1 MMEKLSQIIIKL
13 KWIIVTSVLALTI
26 FFGYQTQF
34 LTINSDI
41 LSSLPDDDPA
51 ASLYKE
57 IGTQFGGNDM
67 GMIVLESDNVF
78 KTEILQH
85 IKQITDSLRYTDG
98 VSTVTSL
105 TNILDIKSSE
115 WGIEIGKLVDEY
127 NLPNKQSQLD
137 SLKNYVFSKE
147 MYKGAIVSEDG
158 TATVVMFTLLP
169 DADKQ
174 AVAKM
179 IKSKVENLNLPET
192 LYFGGLP
199 MMMNDISDLILS
211 DIVWLLPIVFVIIA
225 LILLLSFKSFRGVL
239 LPLLTAGIAVIW
251 TIGIMVV
258 TGYELTIISNII
270 PVVLLALGS
279 AYTIHVLNSINQS
292 KEKDR
297 KQALIK
303 ALTYIIIPVILAA
316 VTTAIGFVSF
326 VFGAYLT
333 MIKDFGIFTAVGTLI
348 ALLLSIFFVPALISA
363 FSMYRK
369 KIETDQP
376 EKENILTHKI
386 LQPLVTLLFKHPKYS
401 LTAWGILLLLSIGGM
416 FFIKTSVNMA
426 DYFKKDN
433 PTRVSEDVMQKKF
446 GGSLPVFVVFEGDM
460 QSPEVLKMMIKTEHF
475 MKEDPNIDMT
485 QSVADLVEQMNDA
498 MGEGKMIPDDKA
510 KIEQLW
516 FLLDGQDVMTQLVSE
531 DLDKGIIQSRF
542 ASVETKNIDEF
553 TSKMNKF
560 IQENKSENIK
570 LELTGMPSVYVK
582 LNNSLIQS
590 QYSSLIIA
598 IIMVLL
604 IVGLMLRSI
613 SKGVYATI
621 PIIATILI
629 LFGFMGITGI
639 PLDIATVLV
648 GSIALG
654 IGIDY
659 SIHIITGF
667 NFHLKETGDAEKAI
681 EKTILISSGNA
692 VIINVLSVAAG
703 FLVLIFSQIVPLQN
717 FGILVA
723 ISMFGSGIGA
733 LTLLPVILILTN
745 RKRKIV
751 ANNHKQ

>member
-1 MMEKLSQIIIKL
+1 MEKLSRIIIKL
-13 KWIIVTSVLALTI
+13 KWIIVASVLALTI
-26 FFGYQTQF
+26 FFGYQSKF

-51 ASLYKE
+51 ASLYKT

-115 WGIEIGKLVDEY
+115 WGIEIGKLVDEH

-158 TATVVMFTLLP
+158 TASVVMFTLLP
-169 DADKQ
+169 DVDKQ
-174 AVAKM
+174 AVAKE
-179 IKSKVENLNLPET
+179 IKSKIKNLNLPET

-199 MMMNDISDLILS
+199 MMMNDISDLILA

-239 LPLLTAGIAVIW
+239 LPLLTACIAVIW

-270 PVVLLALGS
+270 PVVLLAVGS
-279 AYTIHVLNSINQS
+279 AYPIHVLNNINHTLG
-292 KEKDR
+292 KDR
-297 KQALIK
+297 KQILIK
-303 ALTYIIIPVILAA
+303 ALAYIMVPVFLAA
-316 VTTAIGFVSF
+316 VTTAMGFISF

-363 FSMYRK
+363 FSMYGK
-369 KIETDQP
+369 KVETDQP

-386 LQPLVTLLFKHPKYS
+386 LQPIVTLLFKHPKYS

-416 FFIKTSVNMA
+416 FFLKTSVNMA

-433 PTRVSEDVMQKKF
+433 PTRISEDVMQKKF
-446 GGSLPVFVVFEGDM
+446 GGSLPIFVVFEGDL
-460 QSPEVLKMMIKTEHF
+460 QSPDVLKMMIKTEHF
-475 MKEDPNIDMT
+475 MKNDPNIDMT
-485 QSVADLVEQMNDA
+485 QSVADLVEQMNEA

-516 FLLDGQDVMTQLVSE
+516 FLLNGQDVMTQLVSE

-542 ASVETKNIDEF
+542 ASVDSKNINEF

-560 IQENKSENIK
+560 IQENNRENIK
-570 LELTGMPSVYVK
+570 IELTGMPSVYVK

-590 QYSSLIIA
+590 QYSSLILA

-604 IVGLMLRSI
+604 LVGLMLRSI

-621 PIIATILI
+621 PIIATIMI

-659 SIHIITGF
+659 SIHFITGF
-667 NFHLKETGDAEKAI
+667 NFYLKETGDAEKAI
-681 EKTILISSGNA
+681 EKTILISGKA
-692 VIINVLSVAAG
+692 IIINVISVAAG

-723 ISMFGSGIGA
+723 LSMFGSGIGA
-733 LTLLPVILILTN
+733 ITLLPIILILAN

-751 ANNHKQ
+751 ANNH

>member
-1 MMEKLSQIIIKL
+1 MEKLSRIIIKL
-13 KWIIVTSVLALTI
+13 KWIIVASVLALTI

-41 LSSLPDDDPA
+41 LSSLPDDDPI

-174 AVAKM
+174 SVAKE

-199 MMMNDISDLILS
+199 MMMNDISDLILA

-303 ALTYIIIPVILAA
+303 ALTYIIVPVILAA

-369 KIETDQP
+369 KVETDQP

-386 LQPLVTLLFKHPKYS
+386 LQPLVTLLFKHPKYL

-542 ASVETKNIDEF
+542 ASVDSKNIDEF

-560 IQENKSENIK
+560 IQENNSENIK
-570 LELTGMPSVYVK
+570 IELTGMPSVYVK
-582 LNNSLIQS
+582 LNDSLIQS
-590 QYSSLIIA
+590 QFSSLILA
-598 IIMVLL
+598 LVMVLL

-681 EKTILISSGNA
+681 EKTILSSGKA
-692 VIINVLSVAAG
+692 VIINVISVAAG
-703 FLVLIFSQIVPLQN
+703 FLILIFSQIVPLQN

-733 LTLLPVILILTN
+733 LTLLPIILILAN

-751 ANNHKQ
+751 ANNH

>member
-1 MMEKLSQIIIKL
+1 MMEKLSRIIIKL
-13 KWIIVTSVLALTI
+13 KWIIVASVLALTI

-41 LSSLPDDDPA
+41 LSSLPDDDPI

-174 AVAKM
+174 SVAKE

-199 MMMNDISDLILS
+199 MMMNDISDLILA

-303 ALTYIIIPVILAA
+303 ALTYIIVPVILAA

-369 KIETDQP
+369 KVETDQP

-386 LQPLVTLLFKHPKYS
+386 LQPLVTLLFKHPKYL

-542 ASVETKNIDEF
+542 ASVDSKNIDEF

-560 IQENKSENIK
+560 IQENNSENIK
-570 LELTGMPSVYVK
+570 IELTGMPSVYVK
-582 LNNSLIQS
+582 LNDSLIQS
-590 QYSSLIIA
+590 QFSSLILA
-598 IIMVLL
+598 LVMVLL

-621 PIIATILI
+621 PIIATIMI

-681 EKTILISSGNA
+681 EKTILSSGKA
-692 VIINVLSVAAG
+692 VIINVISVAAG
-703 FLVLIFSQIVPLQN
+703 FLILIFSQIVPLQN

-733 LTLLPVILILTN
+733 LTLLPIILILAN

-751 ANNHKQ
+751 ANNH

>member
-1 MMEKLSQIIIKL
+1 M
-13 KWIIVTSVLALTI
+13 KWIIVASVLALTI

-41 LSSLPDDDPA
+41 LSSLPDDDPI

-174 AVAKM
+174 SVAKE

-199 MMMNDISDLILS
+199 MMMNDISDLILA

-303 ALTYIIIPVILAA
+303 ALTYIIVPVILAA

-369 KIETDQP
+369 KVETDQP

-386 LQPLVTLLFKHPKYS
+386 LQPLVTLLFKHPKYL

-542 ASVETKNIDEF
+542 ASVDSKNIDEF

-560 IQENKSENIK
+560 IQENNSENIK
-570 LELTGMPSVYVK
+570 IELTGMPSVYVK
-582 LNNSLIQS
+582 LNDSLIQS
-590 QYSSLIIA
+590 QFSSLILA
-598 IIMVLL
+598 LVMVLL

-621 PIIATILI
+621 PIIATIMI

-681 EKTILISSGNA
+681 EKTILSSGKA
-692 VIINVLSVAAG
+692 VIINVISVAAG
-703 FLVLIFSQIVPLQN
+703 FLILIFSQIVPLQN

-733 LTLLPVILILTN
+733 LTLLPIILILAN

-751 ANNHKQ
+751 ANNH

>member
-1 MMEKLSQIIIKL
+1 MEKLSRIIIKL
-13 KWIIVTSVLALTI
+13 KWIIVASVLALTI

-41 LSSLPDDDPA
+41 LSSLPDDDPI

-174 AVAKM
+174 SVAKE

-199 MMMNDISDLILS
+199 MMMNDISDLILA

-303 ALTYIIIPVILAA
+303 ALTYIIVPVILAA

-369 KIETDQP
+369 KVETDQP

-386 LQPLVTLLFKHPKYS
+386 LQPLVTLLFKHPKYL

-542 ASVETKNIDEF
+542 ASVDSKNIDEF

-560 IQENKSENIK
+560 IQENNSENIK
-570 LELTGMPSVYVK
+570 IELTGMPSVYVK
-582 LNNSLIQS
+582 LNDSLIQS
-590 QYSSLIIA
+590 QFSSLILA
-598 IIMVLL
+598 LVMVLL

-621 PIIATILI
+621 PIIATIMI

-681 EKTILISSGNA
+681 EKTILSSGKA
-692 VIINVLSVAAG
+692 VIINVISVAAG
-703 FLVLIFSQIVPLQN
+703 FLILIFSQIVPLQN

-733 LTLLPVILILTN
+733 LTLLPIILILAN

-751 ANNHKQ
+751 ANNH

>member
-1 MMEKLSQIIIKL
+1 MMEKLSRIIIKL
-13 KWIIVTSVLALTI
+13 KWIIVASVLALTI

-41 LSSLPDDDPA
+41 LSSLPDDDPI

-85 IKQITDSLRYTDG
+85 IKQITDSLKYTDG

-174 AVAKM
+174 AVAKK

-199 MMMNDISDLILS
+199 MMMNDISDLILA

-303 ALTYIIIPVILAA
+303 ALTYIIVPVILAA

-369 KIETDQP
+369 KVETDQP

-542 ASVETKNIDEF
+542 ASVDSKNIDEF

-560 IQENKSENIK
+560 IQENNSENIK
-570 LELTGMPSVYVK
+570 IELTGMPSVYVK
-582 LNNSLIQS
+582 LNDSLIQS
-590 QYSSLIIA
+590 QFSSLILA
-598 IIMVLL
+598 LVMVLL

-629 LFGFMGITGI
+629 LFGFMGLTGI

-681 EKTILISSGNA
+681 EKTILSSGKA
-692 VIINVLSVAAG
+692 VIINVISVAAG
-703 FLVLIFSQIVPLQN
+703 FLILIFSQIVPLQN

-733 LTLLPVILILTN
+733 LTLLPIILILAN

-751 ANNHKQ
+751 ANNH

>member
-1 MMEKLSQIIIKL
+1 MMEKLTRIIIKL
-13 KWIIVTSVLALTI
+13 KWIIVASVLALTI
-26 FFGYQTQF
+26 FFGYQTKF

-85 IKQITDSLRYTDG
+85 IKQITDSLKYTDG

-115 WGIEIGKLVDEY
+115 WGLEIGKLVDEY
-127 NLPNKQSQLD
+127 NLPDKQSQLD

-199 MMMNDISDLILS
+199 MMMNDISDLILA

-225 LILLLSFKSFRGVL
+225 LILLFSFKSFRGVL

-297 KQALIK
+297 KQALKK
-303 ALTYIIIPVILAA
+303 ALTYIIVPVILAA

-369 KIETDQP
+369 KVETNQP

-401 LTAWGILLLLSIGGM
+401 LSAWGILLLLSIGGM

-433 PTRVSEDVMQKKF
+433 PTRISEDVMQKKF

-560 IQENKSENIK
+560 IQENNSENIK
-570 LELTGMPSVYVK
+570 IELTGMPSVYVK
-582 LNNSLIQS
+582 LNDSLIQS
-590 QYSSLIIA
+590 QFSSLILA
-598 IIMVLL
+598 LVMVLL

-681 EKTILISSGNA
+681 EKTILSSGNA

-733 LTLLPVILILTN
+733 LTLLPIILILAN
-745 RKRKIV
+745 RKRKII
-751 ANNHKQ
+751 ANNH

>member
-1 MMEKLSQIIIKL
+1 MNRFAKGIVKFKWLIIL
-13 KWIIVTSVLALTI
+13 IVLGLTV
-26 FFGYQTQF
+26 FFGYQTKF

-67 GMIVLESDNVF
+67 GMIVLETDNVF
-78 KTEILQH
+78 KQEVLTH
-85 IKQITDSLRYTDG
+85 IKQITDSLKYTQG
-98 VSTVTSL
+98 VSTVTSI
-105 TNILDIKSSE
+105 TNILDIKSTDE
-115 WGIEIGKLVDEY
+115 GIEIGKLVDEY

-158 TATVVMFTLLP
+158 TASVVMFTLLH

-174 AVAKM
+174 AVAKE
-179 IKSKVENLNLPET
+179 IKSKIENLNLPET

-199 MMMNDISDLILS
+199 MMMNDINDLILA
-211 DIVWLLPIVFVIIA
+211 DIIWLLPIVFIIIA

-270 PVVLLALGS
+270 PVVLLAVGS
-279 AYTIHVLNSINQS
+279 AYAIHVLNSINHTLG
-292 KEKDR
+292 KDR
-297 KQALIK
+297 KQVLIK
-303 ALTYIIIPVILAA
+303 ALAYIMVPVILAA
-316 VTTAIGFVSF
+316 VTTAMGFMSF

-369 KIETDQP
+369 KVETDQP

-401 LTAWGILLLLSIGGM
+401 LTTWGVFLLMSIGGM

-446 GGSLPVFVVFEGDM
+446 GGSLPVFVVFEGDL

-475 MKEDPNIDMT
+475 MKNEPNIDMT

-498 MGEGKMIPDDKA
+498 MGEGKMIPNDKA

-542 ASVETKNIDEF
+542 ASVDSKNINEF

-560 IQENKSENIK
+560 IQENNSEDIK
-570 LELTGMPSVYVK
+570 IELTGMPSVYVK

-590 QYSSLIIA
+590 QISSLILA
-598 IIMVLL
+598 IVMVLL

-613 SKGVYATI
+613 SKGVYALI

-639 PLDIATVLV
+639 PLDIATALV
-648 GSIALG
+648 GSIAMG

-667 NFHLKETGDAEKAI
+667 NFHLKETGDAEEAI
-681 EKTILISSGNA
+681 EKTILSSGKA
-692 VIINVLSVAAG
+692 IIINVLSVAAG

-733 LTLLPVILILTN
+733 ITLLPIILILAN

-751 ANNHKQ
+751 ANNH

>member
-1 MMEKLSQIIIKL
+1 MNRFVKSIIRL
-13 KWIIVTSVLALTI
+13 KWLIVLVVLALTI
-26 FFGYQTQF
+26 FFGYQSKF

-78 KTEILQH
+78 KAEILQH

-98 VSTVTSL
+98 ISTVTSL

-127 NLPNKQSQLD
+127 NLPDKQSQLD

-158 TATVVMFTLLP
+158 TASVVMFTLLP

-174 AVAKM
+174 AVAKE

-199 MMMNDISDLILS
+199 MMMNDINELIIA

-225 LILLLSFKSFRGVL
+225 FILLLSFKSFRGVL

-251 TIGIMVV
+251 TIGLMVV

-270 PVVLLALGS
+270 PVVLLAVGS
-279 AYTIHVLNSINQS
+279 AYAIHVLNSINHTHG
-292 KEKDR
+292 KDR

-303 ALTYIIIPVILAA
+303 ALAYIMVPVILAA
-316 VTTAIGFVSF
+316 VTTAMGFMSF

-369 KIETDQP
+369 KVVTDQP
-376 EKENILTHKI
+376 ENENILTYKI
-386 LQPLVTLLFKHPKYS
+386 LQPLVTLLFKHPRYS
-401 LTAWGILLLLSIGGM
+401 LATWGGVLLLSIGGM

-446 GGSLPVFVVFEGDM
+446 GGSLPVFVVFEGDL

-475 MKEDPNIDMT
+475 MKDDPNIDMT

-516 FLLDGQDVMTQLVSE
+516 FLLDGQEVMTQLVSE

-542 ASVETKNIDEF
+542 ASVDSKNINEF
-553 TSKMNKF
+553 TSKMNKY
-560 IQENKSENIK
+560 IQENNSEDIK
-570 LELTGMPSVYVK
+570 IELTGMPSVYVK

-590 QYSSLIIA
+590 QISSLILA
-598 IIMVLL
+598 IVMVLL

-613 SKGVYATI
+613 SKGVYAII

-639 PLDIATVLV
+639 PLDIATALV
-648 GSIALG
+648 GSIAMG

-667 NFHLKETGDAEKAI
+667 NFHLKETGDAEEAI
-681 EKTILISSGNA
+681 KKTILSSGKA
-692 VIINVLSVAAG
+692 IVINVLSVSAG

-733 LTLLPVILILTN
+733 ITLLPVILILANRN
-745 RKRKIV
+745 RKIA
-751 ANNHKQ
+751 ANIH